1 MKRYL
6 VYWSHQDIAA
16 QPPWPLC
23 AGHRDTAAAPMLQPE
38 VVDNIPEGVKL
49 RIEETTDG
57 ICALS
62 AFGNC
67 CDDPVECIPKLDVA
81 LLDREE

>member
-1 MKRYL
+1 MKRWI
-6 VYWSHQDIAA
+6 VYWNCQDTVEI
-16 QPPWPLC
+16 PPWPLC
-23 AGHRDTAAAPMLQPE
+23 AGHRDTTVAPLVTEEILAQL
-38 VVDNIPEGVKL
+38 PEGLCL

-67 CDDPVECIPKLDVA
+67 CDDPVECIPQLDVS
-81 LLDREE
+81 LLNREE